1 MNNSVSEKHVTDKPR
16 CRVLVVEDETM
27 IAMLVEDMVQ
37 DFGSAV
43 VGPAAK
49 MDEALNLARNANL
62 DAAILDIKVGGAAIF
77 PVADVLRARGIPLIF
92 STGYGVD
99 GLPPRFFDSPTLR
112 KPFTHEALRE
122 ALRTALADQPCHT
135 EAA

>member
-1 MNNSVSEKHVTDKPR
+1 MNNPVSEKHVPDKPR

-37 DFGSAV
+37 DFGCEA
-43 VGPAAK
+43 VGPAAR
-49 MDEALNLARNANL
+49 MDEALNLAHSADL
-62 DAAILDIKVGGAAIF
+62 DAAILDINVGGAAIF

-99 GLPPRFFDSPTLR
+99 RLPPRFLDCPTLR
-112 KPFTHEALRE
+112 KPFTYEALRE
-122 ALRTALADQPCHT
+122 VLLNALADQPCHT

>member
-62 DAAILDIKVGGAAIF
+62 DAAILDINVGGAAIF

-92 STGYGVD
+92 STGYGLD
-99 GLPPRFFDSPTLR
+99 GLPPRFLGSPTLR
-112 KPFTHEALRE
+112 KPFTYEALRE
-122 ALRTALADQPCHT
+122 ALRNALADQPCHT

>member
-62 DAAILDIKVGGAAIF
+62 DAAILDINVGGAAIF

-99 GLPPRFFDSPTLR
+99 GLPPRFLDSPTLR
-112 KPFTHEALRE
+112 KPFTYEALRE
-122 ALRTALADQPCHT
+122 ALRNALADQPCHT